1 MLALQYR
8 GVVQVNNAGWCDFL
22 DAQNVKG
29 ANLLYHGDTD
39 WLVDHN
45 WHYYTATFTE
55 TTAKV
60 YFDGVPVNEWEVDG
74 TTDGSVIKG
83 LFSNGA
89 DLKYIC
95 LGGNQ
100 AWNWGDQD
108 PGFMFDDIAIYD
120 MELSAKQIES
130 IMANKK

>member
-1 MLALQYR
+1 
-8 GVVQVNNAGWCDFL
+8 
-22 DAQNVKG
+22 
-29 ANLLYHGDTD
+29 
-39 WLVDHN
+39 
-45 WHYYTATFTE
+45 
-55 TTAKV
+55 
-60 YFDGVPVNEWEVDG
+60 VDG
-74 TTDGSVIKG
+74 TTGGSVIKG

-120 MELSAKQIES
+120 VELSAKQIES